1 MSKNVGGDTVDD
13 REIIENVL
21 DGNKDDFGLLVRK
34 YFDGV
39 RRVCLSLCGNGF
51 DADDATQ
58 EAFIDAFIYLPSL
71 SDHGKF
77 APWLY
82 KIARRKSYKKLS
94 SKRQDEDIDELAE
107 IIPSGEGTPLDDVEK
122 NEQFSRVRAAL
133 GKLSE
138 KRRAVAE
145 MFYFDGRKVS
155 EISVMLALSEN
166 TVKSRLYDAREQ
178 LRKELNDMNEYKDNI
193 TILKDKIE
201 KRIKALSRYWTIH
214 GRYDDKFYTDVG
226 ETITLINTIEDEK
239 TKQNYLS
246 QTIYMPH
253 WGKEEE
259 DVSDLEEK
267 QLQAAEDGGNAEV
280 FAAHFFKKMNALRN
294 EEQRLAL
301 LDGEALPKIEQFK
314 DEPSYKNAKGEILV
328 WKGATLLRLDRE
340 DEADKAFAEAA
351 ELLDKKDAYY
361 ATAVAARREIAELK
375 ENAYA
380 GGTKY
385 GFDAAAEGLIVD
397 GTRLLFYY
405 LPGFSN
411 KSFMGMSNRFSEF
424 IFYASTASSVLFD
437 TSMKPG
443 DKIMGSDK
451 YQIQKTES
459 TLECIGYD
467 ENVEIS
473 IGKFTDCMHFKT
485 SGELRYDGEF
495 SFDMFYAKN
504 VGLVK
509 AEAKYGEKIETYEL
523 TEYTVVG
530 GDGYFPCA
538 VGNRWVYKNPNQPE
552 WAYQQIERTVEY
564 FDGEQVNFAVSAPA
578 ALSKDFENA
587 TDLDSSVYLSFAD
600 VLCSDWHIEEAIEM
614 LKRGVRLNINEE
626 SVRISLY
633 AIESLER
640 LMEYRKY
647 GKSRLCPSS
656 INASTVSVSESRVKF
671 DNQYVVSSLGPYRF
685 GKRGRYEDR
694 IFGIKPF
701 RYLDHFMKTLWDD
714 KWTVGYREERDT
726 EDGKFIFTVDD
737 GGTVT
742 VPAGT
747 FENCRKITLRI
758 DKPEGEDDKWF
769 YGNGY
774 ARMHCGVKEY
784 FFAPGV
790 GIVKIKSTWGE
801 AIYAE
806 CDLVSYSVPAATKDE
821 FLPVH
826 IGNRWEYDEPHLT
839 SEGYRARAIFCI
851 PSGMNGNYLMTSSQE
866 FIYLDSEEKYEEFVK
881 ASHKY

>member
-1 MSKNVGGDTVDD
+1 MDD
-13 REIIENVL
+13 RDIIKNIL
-21 DGNKDDFGLLVRK
+21 DGKKDDFGLLVKK

-58 EAFIDAFIYLPSL
+58 EAFVDAFVYLPSL
-71 SDHGKF
+71 SDHDKF

-82 KIARRKSYKKLS
+82 KIARRKCFRRLS
-94 SKRQDEDIDELAE
+94 SRRTDEDIDDMAELL
-107 IIPSGEGTPLDDVEK
+107 PSNDSSPLDAAIQK
-122 NEQFSRVRAAL
+122 EQNLRVYAAL
-133 GKLSE
+133 SRLSE

-145 MFYFDGRKVS
+145 MFYFRGMKVS
-155 EISVMLALSEN
+155 DIAARLDLSEN

-178 LRKELNDMNEYKDNI
+178 LRKELYDMNEYKDNI

-226 ETITLINTIEDEK
+226 EMITLINSIEDEK
-239 TKQNYLS
+239 TRQNYLS
-246 QTIYMPH
+246 QTMYMPH
-253 WGKEEE
+253 WGKGE

-267 QLQAAEDGGNAEV
+267 QLKAAEEGGNAEV

-294 EEQRLAL
+294 EEQRLAV

-314 DEPSYKNAKGEILV
+314 GEPSYKNAKGEILF

-351 ELLDKKDAYY
+351 ELLDKEKAYH
-361 ATAVAARREIAELK
+361 ANAVAALREIAELK
-375 ENAYA
+375 EHAYA

-385 GFDAAAEGLIVD
+385 GFDAGAEGLIFD
-397 GTRLLFYY
+397 GTRLLFHNQ
-405 LPGFSN
+405 PGFSN
-411 KSFMGMSNRFSEF
+411 DSFMGMSNRFSSF
-424 IFYASTASSVLFD
+424 IFFASTANDVLFD

-443 DKIMGSDK
+443 DKITGSNK

-459 TLECIGYD
+459 TLECVGYD

-495 SFDMFYAKN
+495 TLDMFYAKN

-523 TEYTVVG
+523 TEYSIVG

-538 VGNRWVYKNPNQPE
+538 VGNRWVYKNPDQPE
-552 WAYQQIERTVEY
+552 WSYQHIERTVEY
-564 FDGEQVNFAVSAPA
+564 FDGELVNFAVSTPA

-600 VLCSDWHIEEAIEM
+600 VLCSDWKIEEAIDM

-671 DNQYVVSSLGPYRF
+671 DDQYVVSSLGPYRF

-726 EDGKFIFTVDD
+726 DDGKFIFTVDD

-742 VPAGT
+742 VPSGT
-747 FENCRKITLRI
+747 FENCRKITLRV
-758 DKPEGEDDKWF
+758 DKPDGEDDKWF
-769 YGNGY
+769 YGDGY
-774 ARMHCGVKEY
+774 KRMHCGAKEY

-839 SEGYRARAIFCI
+839 SEGYRARAIFSV
-851 PSGMNGNYLMTSSQE
+851 PSGMNGKYLMTSSQE

-881 ASHKY
+881 ESHKY